1 MQELICYK
9 ELPVWTAQTIPQGFK
24 NQHNT
29 KAGTWAKL
37 KIYQGELKFAFLD
50 EAGVVQ
56 SEHIFSA
63 EQQPPFIEPQA
74 WHKIVSTSEDL
85 ECQLQFYCTPQ
96 DYFYK
101 KYQLS
106 PTHSEI
112 LAATPYLQGGR
123 ALDVGCGQ
131 GRNALYLSQLSQHS
145 FEVDAWD
152 VNASSLQKLQQII
165 DAEGIHNIHLQ
176 QRDLNA
182 DPSITGT
189 YDFICCTVVMMFLQA
204 KTVKPLIA
212 QMQQATKVNGF
223 NLIVC
228 AMDTPNLP
236 AQADFP
242 FAFKTG
248 ELSALY
254 DGWNIVKY
262 NENVGELHR
271 VDAKGNRIK
280 QHFATLLAQKLELSS
295 VDGK

>member
-1 MQELICYK
+1 MQQLICYK
-9 ELPVWTAQTIPQGFK
+9 ELPVWTQQTIPQGFK
-24 NQHNT
+24 KQHNT

-37 KIYQGELKFAFLD
+37 TVFKGELHFAML
-50 EAGVVQ
+50 EESGAVQ
-56 SEHIFSA
+56 SEHVFSP

-74 WHKIVSTSEDL
+74 WHKIISASDDVQ
-85 ECQLQFYCTPQ
+85 CQLRFYCLPQ
-96 DYFYK
+96 DYFTK

-131 GRNALYLSQLSQHS
+131 GRNALYLSQHS

-152 VNASSLQKLQQII
+152 VNEKSLQTLKQII
-165 DAEGIHNIHLQ
+165 QSERIDNIQVQ

-182 DPSITGT
+182 DPSISGR

-204 KTVKPLIA
+204 QTVRPLIA
-212 QMQQATKVNGF
+212 QMQQATEINGF

-228 AMDTPNLP
+228 AMDTDYIP
-236 AQADFP
+236 AQPDFP
-242 FAFKTG
+242 FTFKAG

-254 DGWNIVKY
+254 AGWKIVKY

-271 VDAKGNRIK
+271 VDAQGNRIK
-280 QHFATLLAQKLELSS
+280 QHFATLLAQRIL
-295 VDGK
+295 

>member
-1 MQELICYK
+1 MQQLICYK
-9 ELPVWTAQTIPQGFK
+9 ELPVWTQQSIPQGFK

-37 KIYQGELKFAFLD
+37 TVFKGELHFAMLD
-50 EAGVVQ
+50 ESGAVQ
-56 SEHIFSA
+56 SEHVFSP

-74 WHKIVSTSEDL
+74 WHKIVSASDDVQ
-85 ECQLQFYCTPQ
+85 CQLRFYCLPQ
-96 DYFYK
+96 DYFTK

-131 GRNALYLSQLSQHS
+131 GRNALYLSQHG

-152 VNASSLQKLQQII
+152 VNENSLQKLRQII
-165 DAEGIHNIHLQ
+165 QSEQIDNIHVQ

-182 DPSITGT
+182 DESITGR
-189 YDFICCTVVMMFLQA
+189 YDFICCTVVMMFLEAQ
-204 KTVKPLIA
+204 TVKPLIA
-212 QMQQATKVNGF
+212 RMQQATHVNGF

-228 AMDTPNLP
+228 AMDTPDIP
-236 AQADFP
+236 AQPDFP
-242 FAFKTG
+242 FAFKQG

-254 DGWNIVKY
+254 EGWNIVKY

-271 VDAKGNRIK
+271 VDAQGNRIK
-280 QHFATLLAQKLELSS
+280 QHFATLLAQRVSDL
-295 VDGK
+295 

>member
-1 MQELICYK
+1 MQDLICYK
-9 ELPVWTAQTIPQGFK
+9 ELPVWTAGTIPQGFK

-29 KAGTWAKL
+29 KVGTWAKL
-37 KIYQGELKFAFLD
+37 KVYKGELKFAFLD
-50 EAGVVQ
+50 EAGAVQ

-63 EQQPPFIEPQA
+63 EQQSPFIEPQA
-74 WHKIVSTSEDL
+74 WHKIVSTSDDI
-85 ECQLQFYCTPQ
+85 ECQLQFYCTSQ

-106 PTHSEI
+106 PTHSEL

-165 DAEGIHNIHLQ
+165 ATEGIENIQVQ

-182 DPSITGT
+182 DPSITGK
-189 YDFICCTVVMMFLQA
+189 YDFICCTVVMMFLEAQ
-204 KTVKPLIA
+204 TVKPLIA
-212 QMQQATKVNGF
+212 QMQQATEVNGF

-228 AMDTPNLP
+228 AMDTDDIPV
-236 AQADFP
+236 QADFP

-248 ELSALY
+248 ELRALY
-254 DGWNIVKY
+254 EGWNIVKY

-271 VDAKGNRIK
+271 VDAEGKRIK
-280 QHFATLLAQKLELSS
+280 QHFATLLAKK
-295 VDGK
+295 V

>member
-1 MQELICYK
+1 MQQLICYK
-9 ELPVWTAQTIPQGFK
+9 ELPVWTQQSIPQGFK

-37 KIYQGELKFAFLD
+37 TVFKGELHFAML
-50 EAGVVQ
+50 EESGAVK
-56 SEHIFSA
+56 SEHVFSP

-74 WHKIVSTSEDL
+74 WHKIVSATDDI
-85 ECQLQFYCTPQ
+85 ECQLQFYCLPQ
-96 DYFYK
+96 DYFTK

-131 GRNALYLSQLSQHS
+131 GRNTLYLSQHG

-152 VNASSLQKLQQII
+152 VNENSLQTLRQII
-165 DAEGIHNIHLQ
+165 QAEQIDNIQVQ

-182 DPSITGT
+182 DQSITGR
-189 YDFICCTVVMMFLQA
+189 YDFICCTVVMMFLEAQ
-204 KTVKPLIA
+204 TVKPLIA
-212 QMQQATKVNGF
+212 QMQQATNVNGF

-228 AMDTPNLP
+228 AMDTDDLP
-236 AQADFP
+236 AQPDFP
-242 FAFKTG
+242 FAFKQG

-254 DGWNIVKY
+254 EGWNIVKY

-271 VDAKGNRIK
+271 VDAQGNRIK
-280 QHFATLLAQKLELSS
+280 QHFATLLAQRVSQ
-295 VDGK
+295 

>member
-1 MQELICYK
+1 MQDLICYK

-24 NQHNT
+24 KQHNT

-50 EAGVVQ
+50 DAGQVK
-56 SEHIFSA
+56 SEHLFTP

-74 WHKIVSTSEDL
+74 WHKIVSTSDDI
-85 ECQLQFYCTPQ
+85 ECQLQFYCMPQ

-152 VNASSLQKLQQII
+152 VNVSSLQKLQQII
-165 DAEGIHNIHLQ
+165 DAEGIQNIYVQ
-176 QRDLNA
+176 QRDLNT

-189 YDFICCTVVMMFLQA
+189 YDFICCTVVMMFLEA

-228 AMDTPNLP
+228 AMDTPDIP
-236 AQADFP
+236 AQPDFP
-242 FAFKTG
+242 FAFKIG

-254 DGWNIVKY
+254 EGWNIVKY
-262 NENVGELHR
+262 NEDVGELHR
-271 VDAKGNRIK
+271 VDAEGKRIK
-280 QHFATLLAQKLELSS
+280 QQFATLLAQRVK
-295 VDGK
+295 

>member
-1 MQELICYK
+1 MQQLICYK
-9 ELPVWTAQTIPQGFK
+9 ELPVWTQQSIPQGFK

-37 KIYQGELKFAFLD
+37 TVLKGELHFAMLD
-50 EAGVVQ
+50 ESGSVQ
-56 SEHIFSA
+56 SEHVFSS

-74 WHKIVSTSEDL
+74 WHKIVSASDDVQ
-85 ECQLQFYCTPQ
+85 CQLKFYCTPQ

-112 LAATPYLQGGR
+112 LAATPYLQGSR

-131 GRNALYLSQLSQHS
+131 GRNALYLSQHG

-152 VNASSLQKLQQII
+152 VNENSLQKLRQII
-165 DAEGIHNIHLQ
+165 QSEQIDNIHVQ

-182 DPSITGT
+182 DPSITGC

-212 QMQQATKVNGF
+212 QMQQATNVNGF

-228 AMDTPNLP
+228 AMDTDDIP
-236 AQADFP
+236 AQPDFP
-242 FAFKTG
+242 FAFKAG

-254 DGWNIVKY
+254 EGWKIVKY
-262 NENVGELHR
+262 NEDIGELHR
-271 VDAKGNRIK
+271 VDAQGNRIK
-280 QHFATLLAQKLELSS
+280 QYFATLLAQRVE
-295 VDGK
+295 V

>member
-1 MQELICYK
+1 MQQLICYK
-9 ELPVWTAQTIPQGFK
+9 ELPVWTQQSIPQGFK

-37 KIYQGELKFAFLD
+37 TVFKGELHFAML
-50 EAGVVQ
+50 EESGAVK
-56 SEHIFSA
+56 SEHVFSP

-74 WHKIVSTSEDL
+74 WHKIVSASDDI
-85 ECQLQFYCTPQ
+85 ECQLQFYCLPQ

-131 GRNALYLSQLSQHS
+131 GRNALYLSQHG

-152 VNASSLQKLQQII
+152 VNPSSLQKLEQII
-165 DAEGIHNIHLQ
+165 QSEQIDNIQVQ

-182 DPSITGT
+182 DQSITGR
-189 YDFICCTVVMMFLQA
+189 YDFICCTVVMMFLEAQ
-204 KTVKPLIA
+204 TVKPLIA
-212 QMQQATKVNGF
+212 QMQQATNVNGF

-228 AMDTPNLP
+228 AMDTDDIP
-236 AQADFP
+236 AQSNFP
-242 FAFKTG
+242 FTFKAG

-254 DGWNIVKY
+254 EGWNIVKY

-271 VDAKGNRIK
+271 VDEQGNRIK
-280 QHFATLLAQKLELSS
+280 QHFATLLAQR
-295 VDGK
+295 V

>member
-1 MQELICYK
+1 MQQLICYK
-9 ELPVWTAQTIPQGFK
+9 ELPVWTQQSIPQGFK

-37 KIYQGELKFAFLD
+37 TVFKGELHFAML
-50 EAGVVQ
+50 EESGAVK
-56 SEHIFSA
+56 SEHVFSP

-74 WHKIVSTSEDL
+74 WHKIVSASDDI
-85 ECQLQFYCTPQ
+85 ECQLQFYCLPQ
-96 DYFYK
+96 DYFTK

-112 LAATPYLQGGR
+112 LAATPYLQGGC

-131 GRNALYLSQLSQHS
+131 GRNTLYLSQHG

-152 VNASSLQKLQQII
+152 VNENSLQKLRQII
-165 DAEGIHNIHLQ
+165 QSEQIDNIQVQ

-182 DPSITGT
+182 DPSITGR

-212 QMQQATKVNGF
+212 QMQQATNINGF

-228 AMDTPNLP
+228 AMDTPDIP
-236 AQADFP
+236 AQPDFP
-242 FAFKTG
+242 FTFKQG
-248 ELSALY
+248 ELSTLY
-254 DGWNIVKY
+254 EGWKIIKY

-271 VDAKGNRIK
+271 VDVHGNRIK
-280 QHFATLLAQKLELSS
+280 QHFATLLAQRVL
-295 VDGK
+295 